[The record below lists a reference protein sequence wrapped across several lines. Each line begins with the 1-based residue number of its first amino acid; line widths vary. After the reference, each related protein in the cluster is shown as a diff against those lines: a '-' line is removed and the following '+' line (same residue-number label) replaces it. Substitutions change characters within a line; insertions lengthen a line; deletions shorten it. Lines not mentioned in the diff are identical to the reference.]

1 MKAFHCLLVRV
12 PSEIVEEN
20 TPGEEYGRVTGAE
33 YFREKLLFYKHVGNQ
48 MQQSRGSKQE
58 VQN

>member
-1 MKAFHCLLVRV
+1 MKAVHCLLVRV

-20 TPGEEYGRVTGAE
+20 TPGKEYGRVTGAE

-48 MQQSRGSKQE
+48 MQGSKQE